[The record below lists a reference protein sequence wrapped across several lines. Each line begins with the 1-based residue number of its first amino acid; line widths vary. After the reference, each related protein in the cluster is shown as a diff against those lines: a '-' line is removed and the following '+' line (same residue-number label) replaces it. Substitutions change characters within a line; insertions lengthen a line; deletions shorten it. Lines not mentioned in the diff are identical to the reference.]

1 MKLASLFVLFTAVIA
16 FEFTEKTEKSG
27 IVFIKIQ
34 KGRVSYDTYTLLY
47 HFDLSN
53 YLDMTKK
60 INECMN
66 GLEKLCNWIQNSNCK
81 LILQNLQH
89 HFDYMK
95 SDETDIYA
103 YRIYQRSK
111 RGLFNLG
118 GKIMHWIFGLIDD
131 DTAKEYDQK
140 INDLSN
146 ITKREHEIQVEQL
159 LIIKETIKMSN
170 ESFYLLNNK
179 LDDTKKK
186 LFEIENYSVKNIQ
199 QLKLD
204 ERFLELTNIAQLIIM
219 EHARLSTQLLNSLE
233 STIKG
238 KISQLIPI
246 QTLVEDIGK
255 LAQIL
260 SENQKL
266 PIDIQTEDVLH
277 IFKFATIR
285 AALMNNRLLIEI
297 TIPVVERKEY
307 SLYRSIPVPLKI
319 KEQTQIVSS
328 QPQYF
333 LISDDFHEYILIDE
347 EEYLAAK
354 TNRRGVMIFSPA
366 QNVHF
371 THDNSCEMSIFMS
384 PIKNSIKKVCKT
396 NIIPSAVYFVA
407 IELNSIYYIHTE
419 KKLHILERCNG
430 KPAIMHLLSTSGYLK
445 LDKKCKISTDSIS
458 IRPHSNTRIESPKII
473 KLLESTNNI
482 ILETLSEIV
491 EEIPASVTIESGNNI
506 LIQNHNEDYLKLMT
520 KTDKLI
526 KEITYANRFDEIK
539 YENYKTG
546 VISSTIS
553 ISYATLIAITIVI
566 ITYKKFFCANTW
578 TKLANKLEQQ
588 TQNIPKLFVRNIHSQ
603 ANENNEI
610 SIDE

>member
-1 MKLASLFVLFTAVIA
+1 MKFALLFVVCFAAVIA
-16 FEFTEKTEKSG
+16 FEFTEKTENSG

-34 KGRVSYDTYTLLY
+34 KARVSYDTYTLLY
-47 HFDLSN
+47 HFDLTN

-60 INECMN
+60 INECMH
-66 GLEKLCNWIQNSNCK
+66 GLEKMCSWIKHSNCE

-103 YRIYQRSK
+103 YRIYQRAK

-118 GKIMHWIFGLIDD
+118 GKIMHWIFGLIDE

-140 INDLSN
+140 INELGN
-146 ITKREHEIQVEQL
+146 TTKREHEIQVEQL

-170 ESFYLLNNK
+170 ESFNLLNDK
-179 LDDTKKK
+179 LNDTRKR
-186 LFEIENYSVKNIQ
+186 LFEIENYTVKNIQ

-219 EHARLSTQLLNSLE
+219 EHTRLSSQILNSLE
-233 STIKG
+233 STVKG
-238 KISQLIPI
+238 KISQLIPL
-246 QTLVEDIGK
+246 QTLVEDIRK
-255 LAQIL
+255 LAQVL
-260 SENQKL
+260 SESQKM
-266 PIDIQTEDVLH
+266 PIHMQTEDVLH
-277 IFKFATIR
+277 IFKFSTIR
-285 AALMNNRLLIEI
+285 AALIGNRLLIEM

-307 SLYRSIPVPLKI
+307 SLYRSIPVPIKI

-333 LISDDFHEYILIDE
+333 LISDDLHEYILIDE
-347 EEYLAAK
+347 DEYLTAK
-354 TNRRGVMIFSPA
+354 TNREGEMIFSPA

-371 THDNSCEMSIFMS
+371 THDNSCEISILMS
-384 PIKNSIKKVCKT
+384 PIKNSIKKVCKK
-396 NIIPSAVYFVA
+396 NLIPSAVYFVA

-430 KPAIMHLLSTSGYLK
+430 KPATMHLLSTSGYLK

-458 IRPHSNTRIESPKII
+458 IRPHFNTRIDSPEII
-473 KLLESTNNI
+473 KLSETTNNI
-482 ILETLSEIV
+482 TLETLSEIV
-491 EEIPASVTIESGNNI
+491 EEIPPLVTIKSGNNI
-506 LIQNHNEDYLKLMT
+506 LIQNHNEDYQKLMT

-526 KEITYANRFDEIK
+526 KESTYANKFDEMNYK
-539 YENYKTG
+539 NYKTG
-546 VISSTIS
+546 IISSTIS
-553 ISYATLIAITIVI
+553 ISYATLIAIIIVI

-578 TKLANKLEQQ
+578 TKLASKLEQQ
-588 TQNIPKLFVRNIHSQ
+588 TQNIPKLFVRK
-603 ANENNEI
+603 NNEM